1 MGKGLCI
8 FGMVGSALLILLFG
22 LDLALGIPFGRVSV
36 VMDIGFIAASL
47 LLGVAGFL
55 TFREIP

>member
-36 VMDIGFIAASL
+36 IMDVGFIAAAV

-55 TFREIP
+55 TLREIP